1 MSALKIAQ
9 CDLDE
14 IPDLPAESWAEDS
27 VRVIREEMVEWLR
40 AQLIRNRHFGFH
52 DPRAV
57 WLLPIWD
64 EICAE
69 LGVEVRYMLCVR
81 EPAQVAQSVEALGL
95 ERMAENPLVAQLIK
109 QTFDLGLWE
118 NMDQPAAT
126 AGRFAQDLYD
136 RIVGC
141 APAGCLDQS
150 VRSVAGDIIA
160 FAAFVQPMLSTF
172 GGGRVRSASGEGGV
186 RPRAKR
192 GCALRANSYA
202 ARCGQRVRTDA
213 DARSRKY
220 AASNQ
225 DDGEGWP
232 PVHDFDDATN
242 SFRMLGVPYV
252 DFLTALHTHLTPRT
266 YLEVGTETGTSL
278 ALAGCD
284 AIAVDPQFQ
293 LAVTATGNRRR
304 TFFFQ
309 MPSDTFFATENV
321 RQLLGRPV
329 DMVFLDGMHRFEF
342 LLRDLIGAEAACHPR
357 SLILL
362 HDCVPLNP
370 RMALRQW
377 LPGES
382 FEKDTAGM
390 WTGDV
395 WKLLP
400 ILKKYRPDLRLHV
413 LDCPPTGLV
422 AINSVDPASHVL
434 ADCSYDIV
442 DEHAA
447 TVMDENRLRS
457 LWEELEMTDSGP
469 LCEEPDRLTELF
481 SLY

>member
-1 MSALKIAQ
+1 M
-9 CDLDE
+9 
-14 IPDLPAESWAEDS
+14 
-27 VRVIREEMVEWLR
+27 
-40 AQLIRNRHFGFH
+40 
-52 DPRAV
+52 
-57 WLLPIWD
+57 
-64 EICAE
+64 
-69 LGVEVRYMLCVR
+69 
-81 EPAQVAQSVEALGL
+81 
-95 ERMAENPLVAQLIK
+95 
-109 QTFDLGLWE
+109 
-118 NMDQPAAT
+118 
-126 AGRFAQDLYD
+126 
-136 RIVGC
+136 
-141 APAGCLDQS
+141 
-150 VRSVAGDIIA
+150 
-160 FAAFVQPMLSTF
+160 
-172 GGGRVRSASGEGGV
+172 
-186 RPRAKR
+186 
-192 GCALRANSYA
+192 
-202 ARCGQRVRTDA
+202 
-213 DARSRKY
+213 
-220 AASNQ
+220 
-225 DDGEGWP
+225 
-232 PVHDFDDATN
+232 HDFDDATN
-242 SFRMLGVPYV
+242 SFRLLGVPYA

-266 YLEVGTETGTSL
+266 YLEVGTETGSSL

-293 LAVTATGNRRR
+293 LDVTATGNRRR

-309 MPSDTFFATENV
+309 MPSDTFFASENV
-321 RQLLGRPV
+321 RELLGRPV

-342 LLRDLIGAEAACHPR
+342 LLRDLIGTEAACHPR

-377 LPGES
+377 LPGGPSET
-382 FEKDTAGM
+382 ETAPF

-422 AINSVDPASHVL
+422 AITRVDPASHVL
-434 ADCSYDIV
+434 ADRYYDII